1 MSNRFAPVSSA
12 SGRLAAAVACVASL
26 TATTAF
32 AQAAPAQSAAAQSAA
47 AQSAPAKAP
56 EASAVAPVT
65 VHAAPS
71 EALMQKEAQAF
82 VQSYTATTPELAQVA
97 RWLSPICVQ
106 VSGLTPDQSAQVA
119 RRIGKVAEGVGMH
132 VLSTGC
138 TANIEVV
145 FTDQPQ
151 RFMDRVAD
159 TREEIL
165 GYYHRSE
172 RNKLKT
178 VTRPIQAW
186 YVTGT
191 RGRGGSTN
199 VGLVFANH
207 GGDVPLNGTSAV
219 QSHREVIDDPE
230 NPRPAACGDSAHFT
244 ICLSSVL
251 RNVLVVVDSNKVKG
265 QDVGLVAD
273 YLSML
278 TLSRPR
284 SLDGCSQLSSVI
296 DALSPTCQN
305 RSTPDGLTPADAA
318 YLTSLYTADTEANG
332 THQESDIAA
341 RMASILTKKAG
352 S

>member
-1 MSNRFAPVSSA
+1 MSNRFAPVPFA
-12 SGRLAAAVACVASL
+12 SGRLASAIACVASL
-26 TATTAF
+26 
-32 AQAAPAQSAAAQSAA
+32 AAGGAL

-56 EASAVAPVT
+56 DASAVAPLT

-71 EALMQKEAQAF
+71 TELMKKEAQAF
-82 VQSYTATTPELAQVA
+82 VQTYTATTPELEQVA
-97 RWLSPICVQ
+97 RWHSPICVQ
-106 VSGLTPDQSAQVA
+106 VSGLTPDQSAKVA
-119 RRIGKVAEGVGMH
+119 RRIGQVAEGVGMH
-132 VLSTGC
+132 VLSTAC

-186 YVTGT
+186 YVTATG
-191 RGRGGSTN
+191 GRGGSTDA
-199 VGLVFANH
+199 GLAFAFH
-207 GGDVPLNGTSAV
+207 GGDVPLKYETSSV

-251 RNVLVVVDSNKVKG
+251 KNVLVVVDSNKVKG

-278 TLSRPR
+278 TLSKPR
-284 SLDGCSQLSSVI
+284 TLDGCAQLSSVI

-305 RSTPDGLTPADAA
+305 RSAPDGLTPADAA
-318 YLTSLYTADTEANG
+318 YLTSLYTADLEANG
-332 THQESDIAA
+332 AHQESDIAD
-341 RMASILTKKAG
+341 RMASILTKKPG
-352 S
+352 G